1 MRRSLSW
8 LVLALFATLAF
19 LPLVPG
25 TARAAGPTVY
35 VLRINHQ
42 QIIDQGVAQLVERAF
57 LQAEQ
62 DPSAAAVAIELDT
75 PGGYTNAAIRI
86 KETLLNSKLRSV
98 TFVTNMAAS
107 SGALIATASEKLYMQ
122 GGSTIGSAE
131 VRIAGTDEPA
141 DYKTMSEW
149 IAQFRSAAEHRGRN
163 ADLAQAMVDRTK
175 KAPNQTTEL
184 LSLTADAAAANGYAN
199 GTAEDLLDALS
210 KAGIAG
216 NPQLVVVEPRLSEQV
231 GRFLTLP
238 MVAILLLV
246 VGVIAI
252 GLEFIKPGVTIPGL
266 VGVVSLTLFF
276 MGNMLVGT
284 AGWLEVGLAFLGVL
298 LLVIEAFIPGFGVF
312 GVGGIFSVAASVF
325 LSVDSPK
332 RATMYL
338 MWTSLAF
345 MFTLFAILR
354 GLSKRGL
361 GKALTLRDRLDGK
374 SYVPERADLSGMV
387 GKEGRALSTLR
398 PAGTAQFGAQ
408 RIDVVTE
415 GEFIASGTPVKVI
428 RVDGAR
434 VLVRSLVEK

>member
-25 TARAAGPTVY
+25 SARAAGPTVY
-35 VLRINHQ
+35 VIPIEHQ

-57 LQAEQ
+57 MLAAQ
-62 DPSAAAVAIELDT
+62 DPSTVAVAIKLDT

-131 VRIAGTDEPA
+131 VRLAGTDQPA

-149 IAQFRSAAEHRGRN
+149 VAQFRSAAEARGRN
-163 ADLAQAMVDRTK
+163 PDLAQAMVDKNR
-175 KAPNQTTEL
+175 KAPNQVSEL
-184 LSLTADAAAANGYAN
+184 LSLTSDQAAESGYAN
-199 GTAEDLLDALS
+199 GIAKDLLEALS
-210 KAGIAG
+210 KAGIAE
-216 NPQLVVVEPRLSEQV
+216 NPQLIVVEPTLSEQV

-238 MVAILLLV
+238 SVAVLLLV

-252 GLEFIKPGVTIPGL
+252 GIEFIKPGVTVPGL
-266 VGVVSLTLFF
+266 VGIVSLALFF

-284 AGWLEVGLAFLGVL
+284 ADWLEVGLAFLGIL
-298 LLVIEAFIPGFGVF
+298 LMVIEAFIPGFGVF
-312 GVGGIFSVAASVF
+312 GVGGLISVVASIF

-332 RATMYL
+332 LATNYL
-338 MWTSLAF
+338 MWTSIAF
-345 MFTLFAILR
+345 MFTLFALVR

-361 GKALTLRDRLDGK
+361 GKALTLRQRHDEK
-374 SYVPERADLSGMV
+374 SYVPERADLSGLV

-398 PAGTAQFGAQ
+398 PAGTAQFGTQ

-415 GEFIASGTPVKVI
+415 GEFIASGTTVKVI

-434 VLVRSLVEK
+434 VLVRSVVEK